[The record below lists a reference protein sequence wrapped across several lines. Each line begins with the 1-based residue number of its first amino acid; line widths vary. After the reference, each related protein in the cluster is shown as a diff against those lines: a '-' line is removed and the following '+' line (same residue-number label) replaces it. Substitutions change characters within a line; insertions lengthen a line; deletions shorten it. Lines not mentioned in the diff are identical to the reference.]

1 MPIPNLGRVLRSL
14 AVSPRHGSRISRIGI
29 AVALFVATALTF
41 SGSAAGQESLSD
53 LEARMESIQGQLDAT
68 TIKIEQLRD
77 ETDHLTEEI
86 AAIQHRTEELESEQ
100 ASLKEDAIARANE
113 LYRSGSVETLEILMS
128 AEDFGELADRAELLS
143 QVSMEDAGVFINL
156 SRTEAELEVLNK
168 DLLAREAELER
179 NSELLAEENKR
190 LQAQFREV
198 ASEYQNLRRKLAQ
211 AQAAPSTAVAST
223 GGGSAPKVNVKI
235 TGDMTCPVA
244 GPVSFVDSWGA
255 PRSGHTHQGVD
266 MMADYGTPL
275 VAITSGTATY
285 VAYDGSGGNMI
296 FLDGD
301 DGNSYWYMHNQEN
314 FISEGQHV
322 EVGESIG
329 TVGDTGNAAG
339 TPHLHFEFHPG
350 GGEAINP
357 YPLVSSL
364 C

>member
-1 MPIPNLGRVLRSL
+1 MD
-14 AVSPRHGSRISRIGI
+14 
-29 AVALFVATALTF
+29 F
-41 SGSAAGQESLSD
+41 
-53 LEARMESIQGQLDAT
+53 IQGELDAT
-68 TIKIEQLRD
+68 TVKIEALRD
-77 ETDHLTEEI
+77 ETDHLTSEI
-86 AAIQHRTEELESEQ
+86 TAIEARS
-100 ASLKEDAIARANE
+100 DALQDEREGLMDDAVARANE
-113 LYRSGSVETLEILMS
+113 LYRSGSVDTLEVLFS
-128 AEDFGELADRAELLS
+128 SDDFSELADRAQLLS
-143 QVSMEDAGVFINL
+143 QVSLEDAGVFIRL
-156 SRTEAELEVLNK
+156 SRTGAELEVLNE
-168 DLLAREAELER
+168 DLLARRADLAD
-179 NSELLAEENKR
+179 NSDALAEENKR

-198 ASEYQNLRRKLAQ
+198 ASEYQNLRRKLSQ
-211 AQAAPSTAVAST
+211 AQTRAPAST
-223 GGGSAPKVNVKI
+223 GGGSAPSVNVKV

-266 MMADYGTPL
+266 MMANYGTPL
-275 VAITSGTATY
+275 VAIASGTPSY

-314 FISEGQHV
+314 FVSVGQHV
-322 EVGESIG
+322 EVGEQIG

-350 GGEAINP
+350 GGSAINP

>member
-1 MPIPNLGRVLRSL
+1 MG
-14 AVSPRHGSRISRIGI
+14 
-29 AVALFVATALTF
+29 TALVF
-41 SGSAAGQESLSD
+41 SGSAAGQESLAD
-53 LEARMESIQGQLDAT
+53 LKARMESIQGELDAT
-68 TIKIEQLRD
+68 TVKIETLRD
-77 ETDHLTEEI
+77 ETDHLNSEI
-86 AAIQHRTEELESEQ
+86 AEIEQRRSELEEDR
-100 ASLKEDAIARANE
+100 AELMDDAIARANE
-113 LYRSGSVETLEILMS
+113 LYRSGSVDTLEILFS
-128 AEDFGELADRAELLS
+128 ADDFGELADRAEVLS
-143 QVSMEDAGVFINL
+143 QVSMEDAGVFIKL
-156 SRTEAELEVLNK
+156 SRTEAELDVLNE
-168 DLLAREAELER
+168 DLLAREQELAR
-179 NSELLAEENKR
+179 NSELLAEENER
-190 LQAQFREV
+190 LQAQFQEI
-198 ASEYQNLRRKLAQ
+198 ASEYQTLRRKLAQ
-211 AQAAPSTAVAST
+211 AQPEPAAAVSSGG
-223 GGGSAPKVNVKI
+223 GGGSAPAVNVKI

-244 GPVSFVDSWGA
+244 GPHSFVDSWGA

-322 EVGESIG
+322 ETGESIG

-350 GGEAINP
+350 GGAAINP